1 MQDHPPVRVGRPAG
15 GMGAMAAV
23 FRRPK
28 AHDGAHPF
36 LRLPRSTSSPLSLL
50 PTYVRAPEV
59 FVRGEGA
66 RLFDQQGHA
75 WLDLLGGIAVSALG
89 HNHPGLTAALR
100 EQVGQVLHVSN
111 LYRHP
116 AGEEAAERL
125 ARLSGMR
132 GVFFSNSGA
141 EANEAALKLARKYQ
155 RSRQRP
161 ERTGF
166 VALEGGFHG
175 RTCGALSVTHAARYR
190 EPFEPLLGPV
200 HWVAP
205 NDVDALTAA
214 IRERQPAALILEPI
228 QGEGGIRPL
237 TLEFLEAARSVCT
250 ETETVLIHDEV
261 QSGCGRTG
269 SFLAGDR
276 AGVKPDLAT
285 LAKPLGAGI
294 PIGALLVA
302 EAFADVLV
310 PGDHGS
316 TFGGGPLAARAA
328 CVFLREWEEG
338 DLPQRVALRGA
349 QLERALSAFAVDN
362 ACVRERRGRGLMQA
376 LVMDSPERA
385 QALVSELHRRRVLCC
400 VAGGHAVR
408 FLPPYVITEAELEEA
423 LDAVQSALAAIENNQ
438 PSTDKA
444 LAQ

>member
-1 MQDHPPVRVGRPAG
+1 M
-15 GMGAMAAV
+15 
-23 FRRPK
+23 
-28 AHDGAHPF
+28 
-36 LRLPRSTSSPLSLL
+36 SLL

-66 RLFDQQGHA
+66 RLFDQEGQS

-89 HNHPGLTAALR
+89 HNHPGLTAALKD
-100 EQVGQVLHVSN
+100 QVGQLLHVSN

-125 ARLSGMR
+125 ARLSGLER
-132 GVFFSNSGA
+132 VFFCNSGA
-141 EANEAALKLARKYQ
+141 EANEAALKLARKFQ
-155 RSRQRP
+155 RSKGRP
-161 ERTGF
+161 ERSGF
-166 VALEGGFHG
+166 LALEGGFHG
-175 RTCGALSVTHAARYR
+175 RTCGALSVTHTERYR
-190 EPFEPLLGPV
+190 EPFGPLLGPV
-200 HWVAP
+200 RWVAP
-205 NDVDALTAA
+205 NDIDGLEAA
-214 IRERQPAALILEPI
+214 IGEHQPAGLILEPI

-237 TLEFLEAARSVCT
+237 TLEFLQAARALCDR
-250 ETETVLIHDEV
+250 TETVLIHDEV

-294 PIGALLVA
+294 PIGALLVGTD
-302 EAFADVLV
+302 FTDVLA

-338 DLPQRVALRGA
+338 DLPQRVALRGE
-349 QLERALSAFAVDN
+349 QLARTLSAFAVDFD
-362 ACVRERRGRGLMQA
+362 CVVERRGRGLMQA
-376 LVMDSPERA
+376 LVLESPARA
-385 QALVSELHRRRVLCC
+385 QALVAELHRRRVLCC
-400 VAGGHAVR
+400 VAGGDAVR
-408 FLPPYVITEAELEEA
+408 FLPPYVITEAELDEA
-423 LDAVQSALAAIENNQ
+423 LDAVQSALSAVQHPQQA
-438 PSTDKA
+438 PDAA